1 MNNNPS
7 YFAIIP
13 ASVRYDKTLTPNAK
27 LLYGEI
33 TALSNAK
40 GYCWATNS
48 YFANL
53 YGKSDRSISE
63 WVSQLEKAD
72 HIFIEI
78 VTTKLGTERRIAI
91 DKAIFSNVSQAQNEE
106 VTKKTSGGVTK
117 KTSRGVTKKTSRG
130 VTKKT
135 SRGGRRKLLA
145 GVEENFYHN
154 RTVNSTENNLS
165 SSSEKIDH
173 SFSKFQELFKGD
185 NPTQKVVDFLSK
197 EESAISIDAEVLKKF
212 AEYFI
217 SRYGIPDTKA
227 GLVNSFAAW
236 LKFESKE
243 RKTGTV
249 QIPSEH
255 KETFDECQENFKT
268 RKHRNFKPIEKRMIL
283 KALSEGITPQN
294 FRYDLQF
301 TWNDIKINDDFLVKK
316 TLDNVL
322 TRLKNKRRASC

>member
-1 MNNNPS
+1 MNNNPNPS
-7 YFAIIP
+7 YFAIII

-53 YGKSDRSISE
+53 YGKSDRSISD
-63 WVSQLEKAD
+63 WVSQLEKAG
-72 HIFIEI
+72 HIFIDT
-78 VTTKLGTERRIAI
+78 VPNKTGTERRIAI
-91 DKAIFSNVSQAQNEE
+91 DKAIFSNVSQTQKERI
-106 VTKKTSGGVTK
+106 TK
-117 KTSRGVTKKTSRG
+117 KTSRGATKKTSKG
-130 VTKKT
+130 
-135 SRGGRRKLLA
+135 GGRKFLG

-154 RTVNSTENNLS
+154 STVNNTESIKKELS
-165 SSSEKIDH
+165 SSEEIDN
-173 SFSKFQELFKGD
+173 SFSKFQQLFKGN
-185 NPTQKVVDFLSK
+185 NPTQKVVDFLRK

-212 AEYFI
+212 TEYFI
-217 SRYGIPDTKA
+217 NRYGIPDTKT
-227 GLVNSFAAW
+227 GLVNSFVAW

-243 RKTGTV
+243 SKKAPLKKERKTGTV
-249 QIPSEH
+249 KIPSEY

-322 TRLKNKRRASC
+322 TRLKNKRRTSC